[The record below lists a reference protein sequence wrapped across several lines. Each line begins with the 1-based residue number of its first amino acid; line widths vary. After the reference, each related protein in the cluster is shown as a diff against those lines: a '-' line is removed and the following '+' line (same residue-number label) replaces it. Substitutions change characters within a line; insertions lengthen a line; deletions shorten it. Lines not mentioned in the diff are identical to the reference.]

1 MQDGIAYQSS
11 NLSLNITLLSLSAK
25 VFYSYAELSH
35 LVLRAHLINNCNA
48 PVEWLQDVFTW
59 PKDSLLRK
67 SWRAIARCRMGE
79 RRMGNNLLRNGRAG
93 IPPG

>member
-35 LVLRAHLINNCNA
+35 LMLRAHLINNCNG
-48 PVEWLQDVFTW
+48 PVKWLQDVFTW
-59 PKDSLLRK
+59 AMDSAEEKLE
-67 SWRAIARCRMGE
+67 SYCQV
-79 RRMGNNLLRNGRAG
+79 
-93 IPPG
+93 